1 MIYEVND
8 QSNYRQFFLVDFP
21 EELKVFPEPLQT
33 TRDLDGKEYVF
44 VGYHKDTS
52 NLYEYYKTIFNE
64 VGKFEEVTFTLVE
77 EVPYGAKKYRY
88 HSCPI

>member
-8 QSNYRQFFLVDFP
+8 SSNYRQFFLVDFP
-21 EELKVFPEPLQT
+21 EELKTIDNSITSGDMTF
-33 TRDLDGKEYVF
+33 KSY
-44 VGYHKDTS
+44 TS

-88 HSCPI
+88 HPHTF